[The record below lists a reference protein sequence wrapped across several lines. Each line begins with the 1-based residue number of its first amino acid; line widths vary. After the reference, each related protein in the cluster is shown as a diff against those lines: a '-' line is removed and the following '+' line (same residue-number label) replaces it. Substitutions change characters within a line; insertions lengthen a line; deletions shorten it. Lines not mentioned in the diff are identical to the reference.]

1 LPSRHLIER
10 LGSALYVP
18 ALYPCLLTPEALPVV
33 ANADSAL
40 QIVIDRQAITDLL
53 YRYSDIV
60 TRGAWDE
67 DASLFVDDA
76 VVEIAAPFRVRLEG
90 ADAIRAW
97 RAGTDSLELLFH
109 TTFSPSIRILASD
122 RAYATSQTAEMV
134 RGPAVNGSAGRD
146 AQPMNTVFRSI
157 YYDDIVRLDG
167 AWRFAH
173 RRCRPIYLESG
184 ALVGETLAARTTLA
198 RYPD

>member
-1 LPSRHLIER
+1 M
-10 LGSALYVP
+10 
-18 ALYPCLLTPEALPVV
+18 T
-33 ANADSAL
+33 
-40 QIVIDRQAITDLL
+40 IDRQAITDLL

-67 DASLFVDDA
+67 DASLFVDHA
-76 VVEIAAPFRVRLEG
+76 VVEIAAPFNVRLEG

-97 RAGTDSLELLFH
+97 RAGTDALELLLH
-109 TTFSPSIRILASD
+109 TTFSPSIRILGSD

-134 RGPAVNGSAGRD
+134 RGPAVNGSAGD
-146 AQPMNTVFRSI
+146 AQTMNTVFRSI
-157 YYDDIVRLDG
+157 YYDDIVKLHG

-173 RRCRPIYLESG
+173 RRCRPIYLESSV
-184 ALVGETLAARTTLA
+184 LVGETLAARTSLE